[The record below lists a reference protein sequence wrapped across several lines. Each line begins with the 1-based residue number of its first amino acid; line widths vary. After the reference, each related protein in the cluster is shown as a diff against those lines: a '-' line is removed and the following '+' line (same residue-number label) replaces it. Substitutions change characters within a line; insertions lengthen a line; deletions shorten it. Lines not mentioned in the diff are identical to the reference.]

1 MPGFGCLKSC
11 IGKIVLAILL
21 VAAAYAGWQWGPQV
35 FPPLQ
40 DLLDR
45 IRPPEQEQA
54 LSEEL
59 AVETLDEFEAF
70 RLGERGDRLVL
81 SNRQLGSVL
90 QYRLPGLL
98 PEGVNSPTLEMA
110 DGVLRL
116 RVRVALASFPSIP
129 ALDNLLEFLPDT
141 LTLEME
147 GSLVPLE
154 DERWVALVIHRMEAS
169 RIPFPD
175 RIIPD
180 ILKALGR
187 ENVGGL
193 SPDAIAV
200 PMPDGLERV
209 FVLRDSLVLIADR

>member
-11 IGKIVLAILL
+11 IGKIVLALLL

-40 DLLDR
+40 DLFDR

-59 AVETLDEFEAF
+59 AVKTLDEFEAF

-81 SNRQLGSVL
+81 SNQQLGSVL
-90 QYRLPGLL
+90 RYRLPGLL
-98 PEGVNSPTLEMA
+98 PEGVNSPTLEMD

-141 LTLEME
+141 MTLEME
-147 GSLVPLE
+147 GTLVPLE

-175 RIIPD
+175 RVIPD

-193 SPDAIAV
+193 SPDAVAV